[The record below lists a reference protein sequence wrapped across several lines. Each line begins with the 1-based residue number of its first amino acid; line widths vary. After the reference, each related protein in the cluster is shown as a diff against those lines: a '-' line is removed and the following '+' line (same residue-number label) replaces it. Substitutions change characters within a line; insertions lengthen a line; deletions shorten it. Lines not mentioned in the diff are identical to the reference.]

1 MSMMGQINDFLRLQI
16 KQLSKGIFIIQTK
29 YAKELVR
36 KFRLENAKSILTP
49 MSLTLKLDKDPIG
62 ASVDIK
68 KY

>member
-49 MSLTLKLDKDPIG
+49 MSLTLKLDKDPTG